1 MKRGV
6 LLGGEEE
13 REKERKKVKK
23 GISLVNGLCMNEPRT
38 VECGGVGVGVW
49 GGRPR
54 GGCTVVWSLQL
65 LRDGASTD

>member
-1 MKRGV
+1 MTERTGGKGGKR
-6 LLGGEEE
+6 E
-13 REKERKKVKK
+13 KKVKK

-54 GGCTVVWSLQL
+54 GGCSLEL
-65 LRDGASTD
+65 TASGRMM